1 MNNNENNH
9 GLETWLWETSYSIRE
24 IEAPM
29 YKGFI
34 LPLIFIKKLSD
45 IFEDKLKSLNDDS
58 SFSEQLINSDH
69 SLVRL
74 FITVKARWNSIIKQ
88 TLSKREYFTDAMWLL
103 AIENPQLQGVVD
115 TVDFNNPLQKLEPFP
130 TIP

>member
-1 MNNNENNH
+1 
-9 GLETWLWETSYSIRE
+9 
-24 IEAPM
+24 M

-45 IFEDKLKSLNDDS
+45 IFEDKLKSLNDDL

-103 AIENPQLQGVVD
+103 ATENPQLQGVVD
-115 TVDFNNPLQKLEPFP
+115 MVDFNQSIAEIG
-130 TIP
+130 TISDYS